1 MPSPFP
7 GMDPFI
13 EGQRW
18 EAFHAMFIVG
28 IQETLMPQLVPRY
41 IATIE
46 EQLIVEYEPEA
57 ETSKRVIVPDVS
69 IVEEFPSPS
78 SVVSVAAPAVV
89 AEVVQVVAQIAEKAK
104 EVKIAEL
111 PEYEHRERFIEI
123 RVRETGELVTVI
135 ELLSP
140 ANKQRGNIGWHL
152 YLRKRREIFYSKVHL
167 VELDLLRSGER
178 LPIVEAPK
186 TDYLALISR
195 WEWRPKAVCVGWDLK
210 DVLPT
215 IPIPL
220 KGRDEWVKLDLQAVF
235 NTVYERGGYRHLLDY
250 RRPVEPPLK
259 DEERV
264 WVEELLAKAL
274 QVTP

>member
-1 MPSPFP
+1 MPSPLP

-46 EQLIVEYEPEA
+46 ERLIVEYEPEA
-57 ETSKRVIVPDVS
+57 ETSERVIVPDVS

-78 SVVSVAAPAVV
+78 SVVTVAAPAVV
-89 AEVVQVVAQIAEKAK
+89 AEVVQVVAPIAEKAK

-152 YLRKRREIFYSKVHL
+152 YLRKRR
-167 VELDLLRSGER
+167 
-178 LPIVEAPK
+178 
-186 TDYLALISR
+186 
-195 WEWRPKAVCVGWDLK
+195 
-210 DVLPT
+210 
-215 IPIPL
+215 
-220 KGRDEWVKLDLQAVF
+220 
-235 NTVYERGGYRHLLDY
+235 
-250 RRPVEPPLK
+250 
-259 DEERV
+259 
-264 WVEELLAKAL
+264 
-274 QVTP
+274 

>member
-13 EGQRW
+13 EGQAW
-18 EAFHAMFIVG
+18 VEFHTDFIVAVR
-28 IQETLMPQLVPRY
+28 EALMPQLVPHYVAR
-41 IATIE
+41 IE
-46 EQLIVEYEPEA
+46 QRLIVEYETEIGISERA
-57 ETSKRVIVPDVS
+57 IVPDVF
-69 IVEEFPSPS
+69 IVEEFPSTS
-78 SVVSVAAPAVV
+78 SVVTVTAPAAV
-89 AEVVQVVAQIAEKAK
+89 AEAVQVVSQIAEKAK

-195 WEWRPKAVCVGWDLK
+195 WEWRPKAVCVGWNLK
-210 DVLPT
+210 DALPT
-215 IPIPL
+215 LPIPL
-220 KGRDEWVKLDLQAVF
+220 KGRDEWVKLDLQSVF
-235 NTVYERGGYRHLLDY
+235 NAVYERGGYRYLLDY

-259 DEERV
+259 DEDKV
-264 WVEELLAKAL
+264 WVEGLLAKAL
-274 QVTP
+274 QATP